1 MDAGTLTRLVA
12 LATILAVCDIP
23 WLLWVAPWA
32 KSMFGR
38 VQGGAPMEFR
48 LAALPPIYLALAYL
62 LSRTG
67 GPADAFLMGAA
78 VYAVY
83 DFTNLATLGKYELN
97 FALADS
103 FWGGCLF
110 AIARA
115 VADRLRIL

>member
-1 MDAGTLTRLVA
+1 MDALRTLLPLAA
-12 LATILAVCDIP
+12 LIAICDVP
-23 WLLWVAPWA
+23 WLLAVGPWA
-32 KSMFGR
+32 RTMFKS

-67 GPADAFLMGAA
+67 STADAFLLGAA
-78 VYAVY
+78 TYAVY

-103 FWGGCLF
+103 LWGGCLF
-110 AIARA
+110 ALARTVA
-115 VADRLRIL
+115 VRIGLL

>member
-1 MDAGTLTRLVA
+1 MDAARTLLP
-12 LATILAVCDIP
+12 LAAVVAVCDLP
-23 WLLWVAPWA
+23 WLAWVAPWA
-32 KSMFGR
+32 RSMFQR

-67 GPADAFLMGAA
+67 SVRDAFLMGLA

-83 DFTNLATLGKYELN
+83 DFTNLATLSRYELT

-103 FWGGCLF
+103 LWGGVLF
-110 AIARA
+110 AISRL
-115 VADRLRIL
+115 VAERLGLL

>member
-1 MDAGTLTRLVA
+1 MDAVTRLVA
-12 LATILAVCDIP
+12 LATIIAVCDIP
-23 WLLWVAPWA
+23 WLLWVTPWA

-67 GPADAFLMGAA
+67 SPTDAFLMGAA

-110 AIARA
+110 ALARV

>member
-1 MDAGTLTRLVA
+1 MDALRTLVPLAA
-12 LATILAVCDIP
+12 LIAVCDIP
-23 WLLWVAPWA
+23 WLAFVTPWA
-32 KSMFGR
+32 RSMFQR

-67 GPADAFLMGAA
+67 SIRDAFFMGLA

-83 DFTNLATLGKYELN
+83 DFTNLATLNRYELN
-97 FALADS
+97 FALSDS
-103 FWGGCLF
+103 LWGGVLF

-115 VADRLRIL
+115 AAERLGLL